1 ICSIASLV
9 AAGPAKYAAGS
20 PGNACVNTKVTITTP
35 TRLGT
40 AITSR
45 LRTMLH
51 TAGRILRTSGQR
63 SRLGERAIVEL
74 AVEPVAIACHVL
86 LHRDV
91 EIRLEYWNPRHVDER
106 FADETLDAR
115 LVSRVIAFRCGFAR
129 RVDERIH
136 VLILVAHGVED
147 RILAVVGPEEEVFRV
162 IEP

>member
-1 ICSIASLV
+1 
-9 AAGPAKYAAGS
+9 
-20 PGNACVNTKVTITTP
+20 
-35 TRLGT
+35 
-40 AITSR
+40 
-45 LRTMLH
+45 M
-51 TAGRILRTSGQR
+51 
-63 SRLGERAIVEL
+63 
-74 AVEPVAIACHVL
+74 EPVAIACHVL

-162 IEP
+162 IEPARKEIHDQRHVFLDELVAPIGAGNFVDRRLDADLGEALLNQHAGGLPDDGGAEVERERRLEAFAVPGFRE